1 MSFKEWLELS
11 EKDNRGGDRYKTF
24 GAHLRNHMTRS
35 KMKFNNPYKDAFKS
49 VLQIKK

>member
-24 GAHLRNHMTRS
+24 AAHIHNHMTRS
-35 KMKFNNPYKDAFKS
+35 KNKFKNPYKDAFKS
-49 VLQIKK
+49 VFNIKK